1 MMIVLIIV
9 GFALLVLV
17 AGQLAYNGGVWLGS
31 N

>member
-9 GFALLVLV
+9 GFALLALV
-17 AGQLAYNGGVWLGS
+17 AGQLAYNGGVWPGS